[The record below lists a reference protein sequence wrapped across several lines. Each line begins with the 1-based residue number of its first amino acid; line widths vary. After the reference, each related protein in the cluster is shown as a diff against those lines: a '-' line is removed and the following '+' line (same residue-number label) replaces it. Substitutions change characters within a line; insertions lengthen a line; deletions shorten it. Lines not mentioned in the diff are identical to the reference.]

1 MTYKDIATMVASCNL
16 PYAYYQ
22 SPDGTEQ
29 APPFICFFYD
39 RLDGFYAD
47 GTNYAPVVGLV
58 VELYTD
64 NKDFTTERTVESV
77 LNSSGLAFDKSEV
90 YIDTEKMYQI
100 TYTTEV
106 VITGE

>member
-1 MTYKDIATMVASCNL
+1 MTYKQVATMVASCGL

-22 SPDGTEQ
+22 FPDGTEQ
-29 APPFICFFYD
+29 APPFICFLYD
-39 RLDGFYAD
+39 SNNDFIAD
-47 GTNYAPVVGLV
+47 GINYATVVNLH

-64 NKDFTTERTVESV
+64 NKDFTLESTVESV